1 MLAKSSWTNPSEQL
15 KRIERISRRTRHHQ
29 INLNKIYDEKLHQNL
44 NNLFNEYEQTCK
56 RLKTDEKLERQ
67 RKKLLDI
74 TINHITNERQRNSIS
89 ANTKQIEQKQ
99 FQTFL
104 KDNESLQHRPTSPMK
119 LPSTEVPCRFFPQK
133 CQLYPCQ
140 PVYQYTSFMKKEHD
154 QTLQQRNSSNENS
167 DVDSFSSSFQD
178 LFTNIQNKKYQP
190 NRRQLALT
198 IDNQYRLANRHNSIK
213 RTKTSLDEQSRLLYE
228 RLTEKKNFTFTNNS
242 QHNLKQAIQ
251 RHLRISAKFCA

>member
-1 MLAKSSWTNPSEQL
+1 
-15 KRIERISRRTRHHQ
+15 
-29 INLNKIYDEKLHQNL
+29 
-44 NNLFNEYEQTCK
+44 
-56 RLKTDEKLERQ
+56 
-67 RKKLLDI
+67 
-74 TINHITNERQRNSIS
+74 
-89 ANTKQIEQKQ
+89 
-99 FQTFL
+99 
-104 KDNESLQHRPTSPMK
+104 
-119 LPSTEVPCRFFPQK
+119 
-133 CQLYPCQ
+133 
-140 PVYQYTSFMKKEHD
+140 MKKEHD

-198 IDNQYRLANRHNSIK
+198 IDNQYRLANRHDTIK

-242 QHNLKQAIQ
+242 QHDLKQAIQ